1 MGILV
6 DFQEAKAALVAG
18 KQNANTSSQL
28 ENSTDSIT
36 NTPLTKALE
45 TFAFSRLE
53 KRNRVALILAGI
65 FGGEAEQ
72 YLLRADEIIWYAN
85 VDFAVPYTPRKLAI
99 DLTAEDIKS

>member
-6 DFQEAKAALVAG
+6 DFEEAKARLVN
-18 KQNANTSSQL
+18 KQNIPAL
-28 ENSTDSIT
+28 NSTDSQ
-36 NTPLTKALE
+36 LTTAIE

-53 KRNRVALILAGI
+53 KRNRVALVLASI

>member
-6 DFQEAKAALVAG
+6 DFEEAKARLVN
-18 KQNANTSSQL
+18 KQNIPAL
-28 ENSTDSIT
+28 NSTDSQ
-36 NTPLTKALE
+36 LTTAIE

-53 KRNRVALILAGI
+53 KRNRVALVLAGI
-65 FGGEAEQ
+65 FGGDAEQ

>member
-6 DFQEAKAALVAG
+6 DFEEAKAKLVNR
-18 KQNANTSSQL
+18 QNTTEPL
-28 ENSTDSIT
+28 STDSQ
-36 NTPLTKALE
+36 LTTAIE

-53 KRNRVALILAGI
+53 KRNRVALVLAGI

-85 VDFAVPYTPRKLAI
+85 VDFAIPYTPRKLAI

>member
-6 DFQEAKAALVAG
+6 DFEEAKARLVN
-18 KQNANTSSQL
+18 KQNIPAL
-28 ENSTDSIT
+28 NSTDSQ
-36 NTPLTKALE
+36 LTTAIE

-53 KRNRVALILAGI
+53 KRNRVALVLAGI

>member
-6 DFQEAKAALVAG
+6 DFQEAKAALTA
-18 KQNANTSSQL
+18 KRNAPL
-28 ENSTDSIT
+28 EATDS
-36 NTPLTKALE
+36 NLTTALE

-53 KRNRVALILAGI
+53 KRNRVALVLAGI
-65 FGGEAEQ
+65 FGGDAEQ

-99 DLTAEDIKS
+99 DLTAKDIKS

>member
-6 DFQEAKAALVAG
+6 DFEEAKAKLVNR
-18 KQNANTSSQL
+18 QNTTAEL
-28 ENSTDSIT
+28 RSTDSQ
-36 NTPLTKALE
+36 LTTAIE
-45 TFAFSRLE
+45 TFAFSRIE
-53 KRNRVALILAGI
+53 KRNRVALVLAGI

>member
-6 DFQEAKAALVAG
+6 DFEEAKAKLVNR
-18 KQNANTSSQL
+18 QNTTELGSTNSQL
-28 ENSTDSIT
+28 TTAI
-36 NTPLTKALE
+36 E

-53 KRNRVALILAGI
+53 KRNRVALVLAGI

-72 YLLRADEIIWYAN
+72 YLLRADEIIRYAN
-85 VDFAVPYTPRKLAI
+85 VDFAVPYMPRKLAI